1 MTKRMTN
8 KALRPVR
15 GALTLAVLAAAML
28 VAACGDKKPAAAS
41 QTAAKVNKEEIT
53 VHQINFV
60 LQQQRG
66 LRPDQTDEASRQI
79 LERLIDQE
87 LSIQKAEELKIDRD
101 PRVVQQLEAA
111 RRDVL
116 ARAYVER
123 VGDAASKPTPDEIR
137 KYYDENP
144 ALFKERRIYNFQEI
158 QIEAPADKLPE
169 LNKRLSDAKDV
180 NEFVE
185 YLRKENYRF
194 AGNQVVRAAEQLP
207 LANLKSFAAMKD
219 GQAVF
224 SSSPNGAQVL
234 VLAGSRMQPVD
245 LQQATPAIEQFLLN
259 ERKRKVVDD
268 DIQAL
273 RKAAT
278 IQYVGKFAE
287 AASAAASAASGA
299 KQ

>member
-1 MTKRMTN
+1 MTR
-8 KALRPVR
+8 AHGAVR
-15 GALTLAVLAAAML
+15 GALTIAVVAAGVL
-28 VAACGDKKPAAAS
+28 LAACGDKKAPSAS
-41 QTAAKVNKEEIT
+41 QTAAKVNKQEIT
-53 VHQINFV
+53 VHQINFI

-66 LRPDQTDEASRQI
+66 IRSDQTDEASKQI

-87 LSIQKAEELKIDRD
+87 LSVQKAEELKIDRD

-123 VGDAASKPTPDEIR
+123 VGDAASKPTPDEVK

-144 ALFKERRIYNFQEI
+144 ALFKERRIYSFQEI
-158 QIEAPADKLPE
+158 SIEAPAEKIPE
-169 LNKRLSDAKDV
+169 LNKRLSEAKSIED
-180 NEFVE
+180 FVE
-185 YLRKENYRF
+185 YLRAGNYRF

-207 LANLKSFAAMKD
+207 LASLKSFAGMKD
-219 GQAVF
+219 GQAIF

-234 VLAGSRMQPVD
+234 VLAGSRSQPVD

-259 ERKRKVVDD
+259 ERKRKVVED
-268 DIQAL
+268 DIQSL
-273 RKAAT
+273 RKAAA

-287 AASAAASAASGA
+287 AASAPAAKASEA